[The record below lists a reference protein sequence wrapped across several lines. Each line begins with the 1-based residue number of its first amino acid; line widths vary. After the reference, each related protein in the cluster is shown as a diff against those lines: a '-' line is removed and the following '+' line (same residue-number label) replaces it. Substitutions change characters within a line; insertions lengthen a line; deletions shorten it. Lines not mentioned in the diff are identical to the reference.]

1 MAEHFDLLVRGGTL
15 VDGTGTPG
23 VSGDVGVKDGRIAA
37 LGKVGGTAKREVDAT
52 GCVVAPGFS
61 LPSLDGDAPVVLED
75 LRGQVVMLNFWAT
88 WCKPCEEEM
97 PAMDR
102 LYRALRPEGFEMLA
116 VSVDEESGVVHEFR
130 ERLGVGFPILLDP
143 AQNVAGAYQTTGF
156 PESLLIDKHGMIVER
171 YIGPRDWDHASYAE
185 RIRRLMADR

>member
-1 MAEHFDLLVRGGTL
+1 MTDPPEGVAAGTPIWVRLLVVLVVVGLGIWVLSLRDEVASPVARG
-15 VDGTGTPG
+15 
-23 VSGDVGVKDGRIAA
+23 
-37 LGKVGGTAKREVDAT
+37 
-52 GCVVAPGFS
+52 VVAPGFS

-130 ERLGVGFPILLDP
+130 ERLGVGFPIRLEP

-156 PESLLIDKHGMIVER
+156 PESLLIAKHGMIVER